1 MKLVSYNSAAAV
13 RCYLHALETVLAS
26 YSCTTFQVAKK
37 TYEFKIL
44 LRIKKKTNLI
54 LGNI

>member
-13 RCYLHALETVLAS
+13 RCYFHALETVLAS

-44 LRIKKKTNLI
+44 LRKKKTNLI
-54 LGNI
+54 LDNI